1 MMIKEFKRWLK
12 QGREIEFLYNNNEY
26 FIGNYEEG
34 RAIFKGNERKSKY
47 YIEIDKFLVESSI
60 DGRLLK
66 DILVKEDL
74 KIITIF

>member
-1 MMIKEFKRWLK
+1 MMIKEFKEWLK

-34 RAIFKGNERKSKY
+34 RAIFKDNESKSKY
-47 YIEIDKFLVESSI
+47 YVEIDKFIAESSM

-66 DILVKEDL
+66 DILVKGDL

>member
-1 MMIKEFKRWLK
+1 MIKEFKEWLK

-34 RAIFKGNERKSKY
+34 RAIFKDNERKSKY
-47 YIEIDKFLVESSI
+47 YVEIDKFIAESSM

-66 DILVKEDL
+66 DILVKGDL